1 MRSLT
6 ICMMTSLLLGSSAVP
21 TLAAEAKLSFAVA
34 GEAYNGPPIF
44 LVYYGTEL
52 VGAGTADQS
61 IDSQPGLDDSNIAAH
76 TQTFNFTI
84 YDFDPK
90 APKPISF
97 QYQTDAY
104 GGEGLDRNLYIVS
117 ASIDGTPF
125 PFDNAKTVRNGKLA
139 KAEQGKVGTVPL
151 WNAYDTA
158 IFTLPGWPAVTAP
171 IIASAAPAPAPAATP
186 ASKPTAAPANK
197 PAAAAPA
204 NKPVATAPAK
214 PKPAP
219 SSSAA
224 SSDSTKAGVAAAAPA
239 AQPQPQPAKPAPCAP
254 ASISLTG
261 FKNATVKVSA
271 SDQQAIAALAH
282 SIAGRGCYVTVTGYS
297 GVSGDASYNGNLNS
311 TRAGNVARLLT
322 SLGVQVAARGVVNGG
337 PTDQFGKRNKDNVR
351 VVVTIKP

>member
-21 TLAAEAKLSFAVA
+21 ALAAEAKLSFVVA

-61 IDSQPGLDDSNIAAH
+61 IDSKPGLDDSNIAAH

-84 YDFDPK
+84 YDYDPK

-139 KAEQGKVGTVPL
+139 KAESGKVGTVPL

-171 IIASAAPAPAPAATP
+171 IIASATPAPAPAATP
-186 ASKPTAAPANK
+186 DKKPAAAPANK

-204 NKPVATAPAK
+204 
-214 PKPAP
+214 KPAP
-219 SSSAA
+219 SNAAA
-224 SSDSTKAGVAAAAPA
+224 SSSSAKPAVAAAAPA
-239 AQPQPQPAKPAPCAP
+239 AQPQPQPQPAKPAPCAP
-254 ASISLTG
+254 ASVSLRS
-261 FKNATVKVSA
+261 FKNASVKVSA

-282 SIAGRGCYVTVTGYS
+282 AIAGRGCYVTVTGYS
-297 GVSGDASYNGNLNS
+297 GVTGDANYNGNLNS

-337 PTDQFGKRNKDNVR
+337 PTDQFGRHNKDNVR